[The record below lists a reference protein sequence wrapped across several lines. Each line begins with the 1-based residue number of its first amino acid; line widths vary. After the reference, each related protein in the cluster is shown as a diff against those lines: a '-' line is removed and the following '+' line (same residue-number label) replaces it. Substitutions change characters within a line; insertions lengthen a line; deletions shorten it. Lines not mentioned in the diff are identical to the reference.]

1 MSYPSVPALRR
12 APAAVGAPGR
22 WTSAIGAGLEARVG
36 VRAGKLSNVDFW
48 QARTGELQRR
58 QLRGLLKAARHTE
71 FGRSRGFARLAR
83 LPLAEVVGAYREATP
98 IAACASACVKGA
110 SPTSCGPGCVR
121 DFAQTSGTTAGD
133 KFIPVSRT
141 CCGATSALPRHLR
154 QPHPLRRLAAR
165 TLLGGKCLFL
175 GGSSD
180 LNQRPRHPHRRPLR
194 HRHAADPLA
203 PLRDLRSP
211 ARDRP
216 HEPLADQDRGHGTRV
231 HRSRHPHDQRHVLVG
246 PRAL

>member
-98 IAACASACVKGA
+98 IADWYAFAPLIQRMREGGE
-110 SPTSCGPGCVR
+110 PDLLWPGLVR

-133 KFIPVSRT
+133 KFIPVSRHMMRSNFR
-141 CCGATSALPRHLR
+141 ASSTSSPIS
-154 QPHPLRRLAAR
+154 P
-165 TLLGGKCLFL
+165 
-175 GGSSD
+175 GS
-180 LNQRPRHPHRRPLR
+180 
-194 HRHAADPLA
+194 A
-203 PLRDLRSP
+203 
-211 ARDRP
+211 
-216 HEPLADQDRGHGTRV
+216 
-231 HRSRHPHDQRHVLVG
+231 
-246 PRAL
+246 